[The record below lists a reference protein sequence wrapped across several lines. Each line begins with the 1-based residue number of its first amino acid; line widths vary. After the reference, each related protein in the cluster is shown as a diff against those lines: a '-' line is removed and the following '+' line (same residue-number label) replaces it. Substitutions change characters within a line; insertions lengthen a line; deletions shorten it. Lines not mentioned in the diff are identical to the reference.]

1 MDNLSRSLKV
11 PLLVALMDNLSPTS
25 VAATGRRTGSRIR
38 LDKTNIPNTGA
49 SIGKLELQNFALHKQ
64 TKINM
69 FLGQALHTVFT
80 QTRKQNNH
88 VAYSFSCNNYCVQVH
103 P

>member
-49 SIGKLELQNFALHKQ
+49 SIGKLELQNFALYNQ

-69 FLGQALHTVFT
+69 F
-80 QTRKQNNH
+80 RSSI
-88 VAYSFSCNNYCVQVH
+88 AYSFYPNTETK
-103 P
+103 